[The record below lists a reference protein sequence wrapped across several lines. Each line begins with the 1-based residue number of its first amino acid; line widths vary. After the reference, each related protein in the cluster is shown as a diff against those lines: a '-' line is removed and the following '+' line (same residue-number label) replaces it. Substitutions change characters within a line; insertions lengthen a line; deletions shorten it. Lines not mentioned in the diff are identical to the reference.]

1 MIFVHRNS
9 HNAHVHNEPRHSL
22 AITNSN
28 SALSFWSLSPQFL
41 PLPRDSGL
49 EIPQVL
55 CLPFVLQFGMKHHAV
70 KPNLYWGD
78 ELVTKTSF
86 PISSMLHF
94 KISIFQRRDDRRE
107 EITRCQ
113 NTNLQPLCA
122 KATHSHTHSPMHAST
137 NTDVYTYRH
146 THTHTHTQ
154 LHRNTNT
161 QTITQTRTHCRTTP
175 PQEPLRLP
183 NFQGHNPDTLHFAIP
198 NTASKFPPPYR
209 VQAAYCLR
217 SRLT

>member
-1 MIFVHRNS
+1 MIDEKKLPV
-9 HNAHVHNEPRHSL
+9 AK
-22 AITNSN
+22 IQISN
-28 SALSFWSLSPQFL
+28 RSAQ
-41 PLPRDSGL
+41 
-49 EIPQVL
+49 
-55 CLPFVLQFGMKHHAV
+55 
-70 KPNLYWGD
+70 
-78 ELVTKTSF
+78 
-86 PISSMLHF
+86 
-94 KISIFQRRDDRRE
+94 
-107 EITRCQ
+107 
-113 NTNLQPLCA
+113 QP
-122 KATHSHTHSPMHAST
+122 KATHTHTHSPIHAST